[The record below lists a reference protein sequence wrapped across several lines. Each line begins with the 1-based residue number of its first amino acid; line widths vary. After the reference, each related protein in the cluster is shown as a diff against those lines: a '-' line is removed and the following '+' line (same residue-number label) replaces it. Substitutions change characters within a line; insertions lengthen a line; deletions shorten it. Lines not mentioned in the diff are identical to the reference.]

1 MGQHRGRQDGW
12 LQRRKLTVCE
22 KSSSQVLY
30 RPSISLLTRQES
42 SGTAGATLYCLYS
55 LTNTHRGP
63 ENTLKTDLWAITWA
77 ETKPWLSREIKMRRK
92 YTSFPSFGRH
102 HRLPCHES
110 TTETDAIINYAGKRP
125 LFSQGDGRPSATCS
139 SCLWSS
145 LASCRE
151 TFIPI
156 WLPDGE
162 RHSTKNEY
170 KSCHTDE

>member
-1 MGQHRGRQDGW
+1 MA
-12 LQRRKLTVCE
+12 
-22 KSSSQVLY
+22 
-30 RPSISLLTRQES
+30 LLERH
-42 SGTAGATLYCLYS
+42 LYCLYS

-63 ENTLKTDLWAITWA
+63 KNTLKTDLWATMLA
-77 ETKPWLSREIKMRRK
+77 ETKPRLSREIKRGRK

-151 TFIPI
+151 TFMPI